1 MNNITGISISTN
13 GEQKRLTVIYDVYDD
28 AGLMISANMRAN
40 RIMTSEELLSA
51 SDVLTEY
58 AKTIVEE

>member
-13 GEQKRLTVIYDVYDD
+13 GEQKRLTVTYDVYDD

-51 SDVLTEY
+51 SEVLTEY